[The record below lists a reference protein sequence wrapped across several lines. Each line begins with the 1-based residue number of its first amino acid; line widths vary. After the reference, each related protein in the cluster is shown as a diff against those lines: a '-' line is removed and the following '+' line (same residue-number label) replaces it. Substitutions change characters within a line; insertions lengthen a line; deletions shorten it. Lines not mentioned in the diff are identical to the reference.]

1 MKIDYERN
9 HEGTNLCATNGLVN
23 DYLEKEFGLN
33 PNTVDTAGSHML
45 DTYNLT
51 FDLGTNGL
59 PSNIQAWSEPSVNPF
74 LSAPAPGVAPPPGS
88 NPIGVDWSNLSDMQT
103 AGDNHPWS
111 SEVLWDYGSLLYLNG
126 LAYTDGD
133 WLRAVTGSWS
143 GHTTL
148 TVWGKLSWGANPL
161 TASTPG
167 DGIADGAR
175 VNPLYEEDVQIG
187 FLAGFIGG
195 GGSNSK
201 CGNLPSDSGAAMD
214 FFLNESSPAGPNE
227 VANYSTQAFACPSS
241 GIASNI
247 NYIASIPVTNTIQYQ
262 SIAFTMA
269 ANISTCANANT
280 CQKGVVGP
288 IVSLPVNG
296 CLDNYQVTLD
306 MLNPGSLDQ
315 NAQTLYGNENGQCG
329 SSSIPSTQIGFSYST
344 VPVGVKAPT
353 YLWIPDDNSTLSS
366 GLPVG
371 LQRYVGEQDFVLVV
385 ADVSNTIGC
394 TGCSYTSNPIPYAWG
409 QDYPQPITVSQ
420 TTNGNLVNF
429 LVPRGQFL
437 NSVLGQAV
445 LNGNPLPTPAGSAA
459 STAMDQISGLTLS
472 QLACYWQ
479 NLAVA
484 PGGFSSPNTCTQ
496 AGMTLHGIDPG
507 TPYAV
512 TVTADSENCTQDLST
527 STNCQAGGVPSD
539 PTLSTSSPGNAAPAV
554 QAVVTLNLTSN
565 SDLNDLLAGLLDNNT
580 VGANGELG
588 VNGSF
593 EAVTYQLPSLGLS
606 STVMGA
612 LANAIAESD
621 GLNGTPV
628 SEAPLPPPPPPP
640 CSGLICVWNAV
651 SGIVTNSLGVLV
663 GVVWDAV
670 TAATAFLDDVVQ
682 GLSHL
687 AEVAVSAAVSALAAV
702 GSLLEAALQALITRI
717 INKAEGFLKAIWNDV
732 VAGVTAYVTGMN
744 SAFNNLISAL
754 AIAVQSPSSE
764 NLNGVSQASIAV
776 PLSILDAQSFATTL
790 NNVLDVIS
798 SAVRPIL
805 SLISIEG
812 IMNSAMSLLTGK
824 SSAAG
829 SLMNSVGSLVNSGIS
844 SAISGMVSMLNA
856 LGLGQPVSMSSIPPA
871 EQVIL
876 SNPTGLESIFTSL
889 DSQTMAPLAMSR
901 PLAQMNTYGQFA
913 ADLIQGATSSPIN
926 YIDFILTVVAAYF
939 FAVTLGIPLA
949 GFSGISADLWTP
961 IAIVLTIAGFL
972 LFAFGGFLNYVL
984 SMAVDVVSIIMD
996 LVELFL
1002 FGGIDQEMIV
1012 IADSADGVAD
1022 AFDIGVSVNCIIQP
1036 SFPGCS

>member
-1 MKIDYERN
+1 M
-9 HEGTNLCATNGLVN
+9 
-23 DYLEKEFGLN
+23 
-33 PNTVDTAGSHML
+33 
-45 DTYNLT
+45 
-51 FDLGTNGL
+51 
-59 PSNIQAWSEPSVNPF
+59 
-74 LSAPAPGVAPPPGS
+74 
-88 NPIGVDWSNLSDMQT
+88 
-103 AGDNHPWS
+103 
-111 SEVLWDYGSLLYLNG
+111 
-126 LAYTDGD
+126 
-133 WLRAVTGSWS
+133 
-143 GHTTL
+143 
-148 TVWGKLSWGANPL
+148 
-161 TASTPG
+161 
-167 DGIADGAR
+167 
-175 VNPLYEEDVQIG
+175 
-187 FLAGFIGG
+187 
-195 GGSNSK
+195 
-201 CGNLPSDSGAAMD
+201 
-214 FFLNESSPAGPNE
+214 
-227 VANYSTQAFACPSS
+227 
-241 GIASNI
+241 
-247 NYIASIPVTNTIQYQ
+247 
-262 SIAFTMA
+262 
-269 ANISTCANANT
+269 
-280 CQKGVVGP
+280 
-288 IVSLPVNG
+288 
-296 CLDNYQVTLD
+296 
-306 MLNPGSLDQ
+306 
-315 NAQTLYGNENGQCG
+315 
-329 SSSIPSTQIGFSYST
+329 
-344 VPVGVKAPT
+344 PVGVKAPT

-385 ADVSNTIGC
+385 ADVSSTIGC
-394 TGCSYTSNPIPYAWG
+394 TACSYTSNAIPYAWG

-445 LNGNPLPTPAGSAA
+445 LNGIPLPTPAGSAA

-479 NLAVA
+479 GHAVA
-484 PGGFSSPNTCTQ
+484 PQGYLFPDGSTSSGPTLCGNSQ
-496 AGMTLHGIDPG
+496 DPWAAGTDPG
-507 TPYAV
+507 TLYSV
-512 TVTADSENCTQDLST
+512 TTVADTGGCTASPANCA
-527 STNCQAGGVPSD
+527 AGGVPSN
-539 PTLSTSSPGNAAPAV
+539 PALETSCTGCAASAV

-812 IMNSAMSLLTGK
+812 IMNSAMALLTGK

-939 FAVTLGIPLA
+939 FAFTLGIPLA